1 MKVEATFSSHIADE
15 VSAVCT
21 VIMCAVCE
29 VGLCSCIRLKSLQM
43 S

>member
-15 VSAVCT
+15 VMCY
-21 VIMCAVCE
+21 VIVCAVCE
-29 VGLCSCIRLKSLQM
+29 AGLCSCIRLKSLLM